1 MAWLRAF
8 LFAALVSA
16 VTVAPTAGQGAVV
29 APMPRAVVPVAMYLD
44 SGAGGN
50 GPPMMEQAF
59 HAGTEFRITR
69 VKADDIR
76 AGALK
81 HYKVLIVPGGSGSKE
96 GTTLGEGG
104 RAEIKRFVD
113 GGGCY
118 VGICA
123 GCYLA
128 STGYSWS
135 LDILPA
141 KTIDRANWMRGRG
154 NLALDIT
161 PEGRQWF
168 RRPDASVT
176 TLYHNGPVL
185 NALPDAKE
193 KLIPLAVYRQ
203 EMTKKGA
210 KEGLMVDTP
219 AIAAARYGKGWAI
232 GVSPHPE
239 QTDGLKDLVP
249 SAIRWALQHPPAK

>member
-1 MAWLRAF
+1 MVPLRAL
-8 LFAALVSA
+8 LFSVFVTAAVGPA
-16 VTVAPTAGQGAVV
+16 RGQAPVI
-29 APMPRAVVPVAMYLD
+29 APMPKAVVPVAMYLD
-44 SGAGGN
+44 TGAGGN
-50 GPPMMEQAF
+50 GPPAMEKSF

-69 VKADDIR
+69 LKADDIR
-76 AGALK
+76 AGRLK
-81 HYKVLIVPGGSGSKE
+81 GYKVLIVPGGSGSKE
-96 GTTLGEGG
+96 GTALGADG
-104 RAEIKRFVD
+104 RAEVKRFVD
-113 GGGCY
+113 AGGCY

-141 KTIDRANWMRGRG
+141 KTVDRANWMRGRG
-154 NLALDIT
+154 DLALEIT

-168 RRPDASVT
+168 RRPDSSVKT
-176 TLYHNGPVL
+176 IYHNGPVL
-185 NALPDAKE
+185 APLPDAKG
-193 KLIPLAVYRQ
+193 KLIPLAVYR
-203 EMTKKGA
+203 EELTKKGA
-210 KEGLMVDTP
+210 KAGLMVDTP

-249 SAIRWALQHPPAK
+249 SAIRWALQHPAEK